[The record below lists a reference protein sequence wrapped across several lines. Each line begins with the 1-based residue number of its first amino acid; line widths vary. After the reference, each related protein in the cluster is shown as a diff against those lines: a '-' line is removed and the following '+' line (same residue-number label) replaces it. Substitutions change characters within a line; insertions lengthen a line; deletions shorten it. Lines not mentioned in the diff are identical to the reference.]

1 MSYPLEAIGIIS
13 IGEMGLGI
21 AELLIAHHY
30 RVLTYAADRSED
42 TQRRAW
48 EANIELRPSMQDLVD
63 QSDCLL
69 SIVPPRDALSTAQRI
84 VEASSAR
91 PAVRD
96 TPLWVIDLN
105 AVSPKTAREIDA
117 LISEAG
123 RSSSSSSPYLRYID
137 GGIVGGPPRPLQP
150 TTTTTTTTD
159 QSNEPPAWHCPSLI
173 VSGPEKLPDE
183 KLSRTLNI
191 KHISDRI
198 GVATG
203 LKMCFASLTKG
214 FYSLAIQSFT
224 TAHALGVLP
233 HLKDLMEE
241 HNPAT
246 LRIAEKGVVGMPPK
260 AYRWVR
266 EMREIGDTMRDD
278 GGFESDLFY
287 AVAQVYQSVADDPI
301 LGQEKPDDRQRGKTV
316 EDVVE
321 CLDKSL
327 KVKKD

>member
-1 MSYPLEAIGIIS
+1 MSYPFEAIGIIS

-21 AELLIAHHY
+21 AQLLIAHHY
-30 RVLTYAADRSED
+30 RVLTYAADRSEA

-48 EANIELRPSMQDLVD
+48 EAGIELRPSMQDLVD

-69 SIVPPRDALSTAQRI
+69 SIVPPRDALATARRV

-91 PAVRD
+91 PSVRD

-105 AVSPKTAREIDA
+105 AVSPKTAREIEA
-117 LISEAG
+117 LITEASG
-123 RSSSSSSPYLRYID
+123 TSSSSYLRYID

-150 TTTTTTTTD
+150 TNP
-159 QSNEPPAWHCPSLI
+159 NEPAWHCPSLI
-173 VSGPEKLPDE
+173 VSGPGKLPDE

-214 FYSLAIQSFT
+214 FFALAIQSFT
-224 TAHALGVLP
+224 TAHSMGVLP
-233 HLKDLMEE
+233 QLQDLMEE
-241 HNPAT
+241 YNAAT

-266 EMREIGDTMRDD
+266 EMKEIGDTMRDD

-287 AVAQVYQSVADDPI
+287 AVAQVYQTVADDPI
-301 LGQEKPDDRQRGKTV
+301 LGQEKPDDRRRGKTV